1 MESHVRTTVE
11 TEASAGGAAGDPN
24 PVGDAIRA
32 LRKSRGLTLTET
44 AAALGRSVGWLS
56 QVERGQSEP
65 SIADLRKAG
74 IFFDKPLG
82 FFFRNEDA
90 PAHERGT
97 IVRAAARR
105 PLGNAEEGLVEEL
118 LSPDLGG
125 GFELIRSVFEPGAVL
140 DEPQRRE
147 TEEAGYVVSGILELE
162 IAGTWHRLTP
172 GDSFRFREEAYR
184 WRNMGDAPAV
194 VIWAVSPPVY

>member
-1 MESHVRTTVE
+1 MDPE
-11 TEASAGGAAGDPN
+11 TSVASQVDSVCASASAAN
-24 PVGDAIRA
+24 PVGDSLRA

-56 QVERGQSEP
+56 QVERGTSEP

-74 IFFDKPLG
+74 TFFNKPLG

-90 PAHERGT
+90 PVHERGA

-105 PLGNAEEGLVEEL
+105 PLGNAEQGLMEEL

-125 GFELIRSVFEPGAVL
+125 SFELIRSVFDPGATL
-140 DEPQRRE
+140 DDPAQRD
-147 TEEAGYVVSGILELE
+147 TEEAGYLVSGILELE
-162 IAGTWHRLTP
+162 IAGVWHRLTP
-172 GDSFRFREEAYR
+172 GDSFRFSGEPYR
-184 WRNMGDAPAV
+184 WRNPGDEPTV